1 MRITNVSK
9 ECYCYAEALVVPFSL
24 KKNKQ
29 TNKRKNQSQVNLAN
43 KKKNVFE
50 INFGGKYDF
59 KWFELILVA
68 NMSFNGLTRGLK
80 TVCNKPKPS
89 LEVTQKLKR

>member
-1 MRITNVSK
+1 MPAGQYLKQIILKQIKPIDNLLILS
-9 ECYCYAEALVVPFSL
+9 FSL
-24 KKNKQ
+24 S
-29 TNKRKNQSQVNLAN
+29 SQFGQQ
-43 KKKNVFE
+43 KKNVFE

-68 NMSFNGLTRGLK
+68 NMSFNGLTPGLK

>member
-24 KKNKQ
+24 KKKTNKQ
-29 TNKRKNQSQVNLAN
+29 TKKPVSSQIGQQ
-43 KKKNVFE
+43 KKNVFE